1 MLKLNETPVRTAR
14 NFNINNIKIDEADVI
29 YKNQGFDNIE
39 INGID
44 IDYVSDDVSK
54 CDLVYGVS
62 ESLLEEIENNANHR
76 LKLMLSSNSNV
87 EILNTFDED
96 NISLI
101 DNIEIVANENTTSSI
116 LIKYQT
122 EEDLKYYH
130 NGVIRVHANN
140 NAKVNVTIVNFLN
153 GKSSNFLSIEN
164 DIQDNANVNYIIVD
178 FGGKNSITNYYSNIK
193 GQKADSTINTIYL
206 GKENQMFD
214 INYIGELWGK
224 QSNLDIDVQG
234 AIKDNARKHFKGTI
248 DFKRGC
254 KKATGNENEYCTILS
269 DTAKS
274 IALPMLL
281 CEEEDVEGNHATS
294 AGKIGE
300 KELFYI
306 MSRGF
311 ELKEALK
318 LMLRA
323 KFNKVLENIPV
334 EELKEQIITEMET
347 RLD

>member
-1 MLKLNETPVRTAR
+1 MSQIKLNETPVRTAR

-62 ESLLEEIENNANHR
+62 DSLLEEIENNANHR
-76 LKLMLSSNSNV
+76 LKLMLSTNSNV

-130 NGVIRVHANN
+130 NGLIRVHANN

-153 GKSSNFLSIEN
+153 CKSSNFLSIEN

-178 FGGKNSITNYYSNIK
+178 FGGKNSITNYYSN
-193 GQKADSTINTIYL
+193 N
-206 GKENQMFD
+206 F
-214 INYIGELWGK
+214 
-224 QSNLDIDVQG
+224 
-234 AIKDNARKHFKGTI
+234 R
-248 DFKRGC
+248 
-254 KKATGNENEYCTILS
+254 
-269 DTAKS
+269 
-274 IALPMLL
+274 
-281 CEEEDVEGNHATS
+281 
-294 AGKIGE
+294 
-300 KELFYI
+300 
-306 MSRGF
+306 
-311 ELKEALK
+311 
-318 LMLRA
+318 
-323 KFNKVLENIPV
+323 
-334 EELKEQIITEMET
+334 
-347 RLD
+347 

>member
-62 ESLLEEIENNANHR
+62 DSLLEEIENNANHR

-130 NGVIRVHANN
+130 NGLIRVHANN

-178 FGGKNSITNYYSNIK
+178 FGGKNSITNYYSN
-193 GQKADSTINTIYL
+193 N
-206 GKENQMFD
+206 F
-214 INYIGELWGK
+214 
-224 QSNLDIDVQG
+224 
-234 AIKDNARKHFKGTI
+234 R
-248 DFKRGC
+248 
-254 KKATGNENEYCTILS
+254 
-269 DTAKS
+269 
-274 IALPMLL
+274 
-281 CEEEDVEGNHATS
+281 
-294 AGKIGE
+294 
-300 KELFYI
+300 
-306 MSRGF
+306 
-311 ELKEALK
+311 
-318 LMLRA
+318 
-323 KFNKVLENIPV
+323 
-334 EELKEQIITEMET
+334 
-347 RLD
+347 

>member
-178 FGGKNSITNYYSNIK
+178 FGGKNSITNYYSN
-193 GQKADSTINTIYL
+193 N
-206 GKENQMFD
+206 F
-214 INYIGELWGK
+214 
-224 QSNLDIDVQG
+224 
-234 AIKDNARKHFKGTI
+234 R
-248 DFKRGC
+248 
-254 KKATGNENEYCTILS
+254 
-269 DTAKS
+269 
-274 IALPMLL
+274 
-281 CEEEDVEGNHATS
+281 
-294 AGKIGE
+294 
-300 KELFYI
+300 
-306 MSRGF
+306 
-311 ELKEALK
+311 
-318 LMLRA
+318 
-323 KFNKVLENIPV
+323 
-334 EELKEQIITEMET
+334 
-347 RLD
+347 

>member
-130 NGVIRVHANN
+130 NGLIRVHANN

-164 DIQDNANVNYIIVD
+164 DIQDTMSLNHIHIHSLLPVASGLSVTCLL
-178 FGGKNSITNYYSNIK
+178 SIFMS
-193 GQKADSTINTIYL
+193 
-206 GKENQMFD
+206 F
-214 INYIGELWGK
+214 
-224 QSNLDIDVQG
+224 VG
-234 AIKDNARKHFKGTI
+234 AIGY
-248 DFKRGC
+248 G
-254 KKATGNENEYCTILS
+254 
-269 DTAKS
+269 
-274 IALPMLL
+274 
-281 CEEEDVEGNHATS
+281 
-294 AGKIGE
+294 
-300 KELFYI
+300 
-306 MSRGF
+306 
-311 ELKEALK
+311 
-318 LMLRA
+318 
-323 KFNKVLENIPV
+323 
-334 EELKEQIITEMET
+334 
-347 RLD
+347 

>member
-130 NGVIRVHANN
+130 NGLIRVHANN

-178 FGGKNSITNYYSNIK
+178 FGGKNSITNYYSN
-193 GQKADSTINTIYL
+193 N
-206 GKENQMFD
+206 F
-214 INYIGELWGK
+214 
-224 QSNLDIDVQG
+224 
-234 AIKDNARKHFKGTI
+234 R
-248 DFKRGC
+248 
-254 KKATGNENEYCTILS
+254 
-269 DTAKS
+269 
-274 IALPMLL
+274 
-281 CEEEDVEGNHATS
+281 
-294 AGKIGE
+294 
-300 KELFYI
+300 
-306 MSRGF
+306 
-311 ELKEALK
+311 
-318 LMLRA
+318 
-323 KFNKVLENIPV
+323 
-334 EELKEQIITEMET
+334 
-347 RLD
+347 